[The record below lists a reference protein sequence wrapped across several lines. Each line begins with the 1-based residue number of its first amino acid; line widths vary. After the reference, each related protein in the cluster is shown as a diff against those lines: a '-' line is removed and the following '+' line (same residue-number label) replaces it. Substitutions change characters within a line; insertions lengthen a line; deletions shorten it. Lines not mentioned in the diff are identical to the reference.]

1 MFCKLFSIVEIE
13 VDQHAEI
20 AEGMQNPTRIDV
32 AEETDTF
39 SAKTSFKAYGMD
51 ITAHD
56 ISSLAPCEMI
66 NDTMVTVLL
75 RFVIRVVLIYCMK

>member
-1 MFCKLFSIVEIE
+1 M
-13 VDQHAEI
+13 
-20 AEGMQNPTRIDV
+20 

-66 NDTMVTVLL
+66 DTMVTVLW
-75 RFVIRVVLIYCMK
+75 RYVIRVVLIYCMK